1 MVFRGGPVTE
11 KRSFR
16 FEKGEIMPAANT
28 HISPPAQPGFFIQVA
43 GTDLVFRPIC
53 LTDRTPTGAQVAGA
67 AGYSDPEEATVLH
80 LLPNGEL
87 EDIRPTEVVSLPE
100 HGGRFI
106 VVASDRSY
114 RLSIDGRRLDWPVKS
129 ISGNI
134 LRHLGRI
141 EVDKPLYMERQDKA
155 DKVIGEEDVVA
166 LDPVGVEAFY
176 SPASMWVLNVQGVRL
191 EVSTPTIQVS
201 EALRIAGF
209 DINQG
214 WHIFLKVAGQP
225 KQALE
230 LTSVVDLRTPGIEKI
245 RLTPKDVSNGEA
257 AQPLRQD
264 FDLLEVDR
272 RYLDEHFSQWETV
285 LDNQRRW
292 LLIFGYPVP
301 LGFNERRV
309 TLALEVPPSYPGAQI
324 DMFYA
329 CPPLALD
336 SGQALE
342 CTQVHETIC
351 GQSYQRWSRHRSEVC
366 SWRPETDNVVT
377 HLALV
382 ESALAKEV
390 QQ

>member
-1 MVFRGGPVTE
+1 
-11 KRSFR
+11 
-16 FEKGEIMPAANT
+16 MPTANT
-28 HISPPAQPGFFIQVA
+28 HTSSPAQHGFFIQVA
-43 GTDLVFRPIC
+43 GSDLIFRPIP
-53 LTDRTPTGAQVAGA
+53 LTDRTPTGAQVADS
-67 AGYSDPEEATVLH
+67 AGFSDSQAATVLH
-80 LLPNGEL
+80 MLPNGEL

-106 VVASDRSY
+106 VVASDRTY
-114 RLSIDGRRLDWPVKS
+114 RLSINGKRFDWPVQH
-129 ISGNI
+129 ISGTI
-134 LRHLGRI
+134 LRHLGQL
-141 EVDKPLYMERQDKA
+141 EADMLLCLERQDKA
-155 DKVIGEEDVVA
+155 DKVIGDEDVVN
-166 LDPVGVEAFY
+166 LDQAGVEAFY
-176 SPASMWVLNVQGVRL
+176 SRASMWVLNVQGVRL
-191 EVSTPTIQVS
+191 EVATPTIVVS
-201 EALRIAGF
+201 EALQRAGF
-209 DINQG
+209 DISQG

-225 KQALE
+225 KQPLE
-230 LTSVVDLRTPGIEKI
+230 LTSLVDLRAPGIEKI

-257 AQPLRQD
+257 AQALRRD
-264 FDLLEVDR
+264 FALLEVDECF
-272 RYLDEHFSQWETV
+272 LDAHFAQWETV

-301 LGFNERRV
+301 AGFNERRV

-329 CPPLALD
+329 FPYLELI

-351 GQSYQRWSRHRSEVC
+351 GQSYQRWSRHRSEAC
-366 SWRPETDNVVT
+366 AWRPDTDNVVT